1 MFDQAKF
8 KVVSGHLREGIDLTI
23 GCLDQDGNQDWSDI
37 LGVNSV
43 GLALKLMRLDHII
56 QNRKEEGQGQ
66 NSGFT
71 DIWRAING

>member
-1 MFDQAKF
+1 M
-8 KVVSGHLREGIDLTI
+8 VSGHLREGIDLTI

-56 QNRKEEGQGQ
+56 WNRKEEGQGQ